1 MTELHTQQ
9 NSEYIRLAAD
19 LQTDSIVDGPG
30 LRAVIWT
37 QGCSHNCKGCQNP
50 QTHSFTGGGLI
61 PTKLVCDEIRK
72 LKYHTGITFSG
83 GDPMFQ
89 PEACNEIAKF
99 SKKLGLDV
107 WVYTGFTY
115 EELIK
120 LSKKKPIYKEFL
132 TNIDVLVDGKFILEE
147 RDLSLLFRGSKNQRL
162 IDVRKTINSKEIVLL
177 DEISYLEIENK
188 SRKPIFI

>member
-89 PEACNEIAKF
+89 PEQCAKIAAYAKN
-99 SKKLGLDV
+99 LGLNI
-107 WVYTGFTY
+107 WVYTGFTF
-115 EELIK
+115 EELMK
-120 LSKKKPIYKEFL
+120 MSESMPIYKEFL
-132 TNIDVLVDGKFILEE
+132 EKIDILVDGRFILEQ
-147 RDLSLLFRGSKNQRL
+147 RDLNLLFRGSRNQRL
-162 IDVRKTINSKEIVLL
+162 IDVKKTLKNKEITLL
-177 DEISYLEIENK
+177 NEYEYKEEK
-188 SRKPIFI
+188 MFEKRPMFV

>member
-1 MTELHTQQ
+1 
-9 NSEYIRLAAD
+9 
-19 LQTDSIVDGPG
+19 
-30 LRAVIWT
+30 
-37 QGCSHNCKGCQNP
+37 
-50 QTHSFTGGGLI
+50 
-61 PTKLVCDEIRK
+61 
-72 LKYHTGITFSG
+72 
-83 GDPMFQ
+83 MFQ

-177 DEISYLEIENK
+177 DEISYLEIENE

>member
-120 LSKKKPIYKEFL
+120 LSKKKSIYKEFL

-177 DEISYLEIENK
+177 DEISYLEIENE